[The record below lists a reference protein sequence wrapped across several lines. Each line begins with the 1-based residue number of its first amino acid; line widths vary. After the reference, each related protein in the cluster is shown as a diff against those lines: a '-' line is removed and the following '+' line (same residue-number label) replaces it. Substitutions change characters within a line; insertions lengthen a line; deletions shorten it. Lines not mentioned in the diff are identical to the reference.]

1 MISVGI
7 DVSKGKSTVCVLKS
21 YGEIVL
27 SPKDYRHTTTELDVL
42 ASKLATYDEEIH
54 VIMEVH
60 IPQELRIRSRGTE
73 RHSASNCAK
82 LNRLISYH
90 RLLCDPCQEI
100 QDDMPWMSFGLSRHL
115 RRWNPQKAD
124 TIRIL
129 ESVR

>member
-54 VIMEVH
+54 VIMEVT
-60 IPQELRIRSRGTE
+60 G
-73 RHSASNCAK
+73 
-82 LNRLISYH
+82 SYH
-90 RLLCDPCQEI
+90 LSIAAHLNNPASVS
-100 QDDMPWMSFGLSRHL
+100 MLSGLRK
-115 RRWNPQKAD
+115 PQ
-124 TIRIL
+124 IRF
-129 ESVR
+129 